1 MMGSPTCTRLICHA
15 TSELR
20 KCFVETA
27 AYNSIP
33 NAPIA
38 YRNKWCILHMCQ
50 WLDCDNVTLKAY
62 RRMKSINKE
71 LYCGT

>member
-1 MMGSPTCTRLICHA
+1 MTGSPTFTRLICHA

-27 AYNSIP
+27 AYTSIP

-38 YRNKWCILHMCQ
+38 YHTKLCILHTYQ
-50 WLDCDNVTLKAY
+50 WLDYDNVTLKAY
-62 RRMKSINKE
+62 RRTKSINK
-71 LYCGT
+71 GVI